1 MSIAHWRLGP
11 PPCGRNSLCLGQFR
25 LRITEKWV
33 NLPRISLPLTFREHI
48 LEGAFLILRKSLE
61 QNAVQMPELVKKEG
75 RDTTP
80 PMSKIVRRTFLG
92 GLSSASAASL
102 ATGSALAR
110 KSPNEIPNLAAV
122 GVGGKGWA
130 DSQGAAKHANI
141 VAFCDVEQTKSG
153 KRGGFASAARTWP
166 RARRYTDWRVMLEK
180 EKNLDGLTV
189 STPDHMHAP
198 VTMTALQQGIGC
210 YTQKPLTRTIHE
222 SRKVTEVAA
231 RVGVATQM
239 GNQHHSGSSYRTLV
253 NIVQTGLLGKIKV
266 AHAWSNRP
274 IWPQGIKRPSQS
286 AAPPRDLLWDLW
298 LGVAPDR
305 PFAAG
310 VYHPFKWRGW
320 YDFGTG
326 ALGDMGCHII
336 DPVYWALDLTAP
348 DTILCEGPEPAK
360 ETFPKEERIYYE
372 FPGTARTAGKT
383 IKVTWH
389 DGGKLPDPSE
399 CDLPAGTKLPANGCM
414 FVGEQGVAVCPHGSG
429 KLPDLY
435 PKEKFKGLDFQV
447 YPSTDHY
454 RQWVDAIRGEGKPSS
469 GFDYA
474 GPLCEAVLLGCV
486 ASRSP
491 GLKLEWNAKA
501 MRFNNSKE
509 ADNLLHQQYRKGWEV
524 SGL

>member
-1 MSIAHWRLGP
+1 M
-11 PPCGRNSLCLGQFR
+11 
-25 LRITEKWV
+25 
-33 NLPRISLPLTFREHI
+33 TFREHI

-80 PMSKIVRRTFLG
+80 PMSKIVRSTFLG

-239 GNQHHSGSSYRTLV
+239 GNLHHSGSSYRTLV

-372 FPGTARTAGKT
+372 VPGTARTAGKT

>member
-1 MSIAHWRLGP
+1 M
-11 PPCGRNSLCLGQFR
+11 
-25 LRITEKWV
+25 
-33 NLPRISLPLTFREHI
+33 TFREHI

-210 YTQKPLTRTIHE
+210 YTQKPLTKTIHE

>member
-1 MSIAHWRLGP
+1 M
-11 PPCGRNSLCLGQFR
+11 
-25 LRITEKWV
+25 
-33 NLPRISLPLTFREHI
+33 
-48 LEGAFLILRKSLE
+48 
-61 QNAVQMPELVKKEG
+61 
-75 RDTTP
+75 
-80 PMSKIVRRTFLG
+80 
-92 GLSSASAASL
+92 
-102 ATGSALAR
+102 
-110 KSPNEIPNLAAV
+110 
-122 GVGGKGWA
+122 
-130 DSQGAAKHANI
+130 
-141 VAFCDVEQTKSG
+141 
-153 KRGGFASAARTWP
+153 
-166 RARRYTDWRVMLEK
+166 
-180 EKNLDGLTV
+180 
-189 STPDHMHAP
+189 
-198 VTMTALQQGIGC
+198 
-210 YTQKPLTRTIHE
+210 
-222 SRKVTEVAA
+222 
-231 RVGVATQM
+231 GVATQM

-414 FVGEQGVAVCPHGSG
+414 LVGEQGVAVCPHGSG

>member
-454 RQWVDAIRGEGKPSS
+454 RQWVDAIKGEGKPSS

>member
-1 MSIAHWRLGP
+1 
-11 PPCGRNSLCLGQFR
+11 
-25 LRITEKWV
+25 
-33 NLPRISLPLTFREHI
+33 
-48 LEGAFLILRKSLE
+48 
-61 QNAVQMPELVKKEG
+61 
-75 RDTTP
+75 
-80 PMSKIVRRTFLG
+80 
-92 GLSSASAASL
+92 
-102 ATGSALAR
+102 
-110 KSPNEIPNLAAV
+110 
-122 GVGGKGWA
+122 
-130 DSQGAAKHANI
+130 
-141 VAFCDVEQTKSG
+141 
-153 KRGGFASAARTWP
+153 
-166 RARRYTDWRVMLEK
+166 MLEK

-348 DTILCEGPEPAK
+348 DTILCEGPEPTK
-360 ETFPKEERIYYE
+360 ETFPKEERIYYCLL
-372 FPGTARTAGKT
+372 FTS
-383 IKVTWH
+383 
-389 DGGKLPDPSE
+389 PSPR
-399 CDLPAGTKLPANGCM
+399 D
-414 FVGEQGVAVCPHGSG
+414 
-429 KLPDLY
+429 
-435 PKEKFKGLDFQV
+435 
-447 YPSTDHY
+447 
-454 RQWVDAIRGEGKPSS
+454 
-469 GFDYA
+469 
-474 GPLCEAVLLGCV
+474 
-486 ASRSP
+486 
-491 GLKLEWNAKA
+491 
-501 MRFNNSKE
+501 
-509 ADNLLHQQYRKGWEV
+509 
-524 SGL
+524 

>member
-1 MSIAHWRLGP
+1 M
-11 PPCGRNSLCLGQFR
+11 
-25 LRITEKWV
+25 
-33 NLPRISLPLTFREHI
+33 TFREHI

-274 IWPQGIKRPSQS
+274 IWPQGIQRPSQS

-310 VYHPFKWRGW
+310 VSHPFKWRGW

>member
-48 LEGAFLILRKSLE
+48 LEGAFLILRKPLE